1 MFWTSLRRNLALFAL
16 ALVILVA
23 GVVAI
28 VNVAVD
34 HVLYWDAT
42 TMAESWAQHVAENV
56 ADIEEIATGQTPSEE
71 SMRFFTRAQAIR
83 YVFGFEIFD
92 LDGKLQLTSEGDRV
106 TIVGGT
112 SRNAIAMSVA
122 ARKQPV
128 VAVKRGEPPIRPA
141 NYSEAFVPVMVDG
154 ELRAVVA
161 SYIDLTEKNAQFHR
175 IFALAGAAL
184 LVITVIAFAAPSIA
198 WYRRTK
204 DKQRADE
211 RIKFMAHHDSLTGLA
226 NRVHFLDNVQQ
237 SRARM
242 CRDGTPFAVFMLD
255 LDRFKRVND
264 SLGHA
269 AGDLLLGEVARRLRT
284 TIREADLLARL
295 GGDEFAIIQSLP
307 GDDGQR
313 GDAPDDPRQAS
324 ASLAGR
330 VVAQF
335 KQPFNLG
342 GHSVFVGSSIG
353 IALAPADASEP
364 DDLLMKAD
372 LALYEAKT
380 SGSNGYRFFEP
391 RMMAVANERLQL
403 EADLRGGLARGEF
416 ELHYQ
421 PIVDARTLDTVAMEA
436 LVRWRHPQ
444 HGLILPGR
452 FIDVAEDSGLINPLG
467 EWVLH
472 QACRDA
478 MSWPR
483 HVAVA
488 VNLSAVQV
496 RQSALIDVVLGAL
509 VESGLPAE
517 RLELEVTETVLIG
530 QDSDCIAMLHQLRN
544 AGVSVALDDFGTG
557 YSSLSYLKMFQFD
570 KIKIDRSF
578 TQEIGERADCA
589 AIVCSIAGLGR
600 SLGLATTAEGVE
612 TEQQLELVRAAGVT
626 LAQGYLFG
634 RPVPFAEV
642 ELESGSPLARPYE
655 NVPLPWSTVARGGA
669 RPSRAAPRNG

>member
-1 MFWTSLRRNLALFAL
+1 MFWTSLRRNLAMFAL

-34 HVLYWDAT
+34 QVLYWDAT
-42 TMAESWAQHVAENV
+42 TMAESWARHVAENV
-56 ADIEEIATGQTPSEE
+56 ADIEDIATGATPSED

-92 LDGKLQLTSEGDRV
+92 LDGRLQLTSEGNRV

-112 SRNAIAMSVA
+112 SRNAVAMSVA
-122 ARKQPV
+122 ARRQPV
-128 VAVKRGEPPIRPA
+128 VAVKRGEPPIRPE

-154 ELRAVVA
+154 EIRAVVA
-161 SYIDLTEKNAQFHR
+161 SYIDLTEKNEQFHR

-184 LVITVIAFAAPSIA
+184 LLITVIAFAAPSIA

-226 NRVHFLDNVQQ
+226 NRVHFLDSMER
-237 SRARM
+237 SRVRM
-242 CRDGTPFAVFMLD
+242 KRDGTPFAIFMLD

-269 AGDLLLGEVARRLRT
+269 AGDLLLKEVARRLRT
-284 TIREADLLARL
+284 AIRETDLLTRL
-295 GGDEFAIIQSLP
+295 GGDEFAMIQTLP
-307 GDDGQR
+307 PDGDPR
-313 GDAPDDPRQAS
+313 SDDPADGRQAP
-324 ASLAGR
+324 AALAGR
-330 VVAQF
+330 VLAQF
-335 KQPFNLG
+335 RQPFDLG
-342 GHSVFVGSSIG
+342 GHNVVVGSSIG
-353 IALAPADASEP
+353 IALAPADGSASDE
-364 DDLLMKAD
+364 LLKKAD
-372 LALYEAKT
+372 LALYETKM

-391 RMMAVANERLQL
+391 RMTAAANERLQL

-421 PIVDARTLDTVAMEA
+421 PVVDARTLDTVAMEA
-436 LVRWRHPQ
+436 LVRWRHPL

-452 FIDVAEDSGLINPLG
+452 FIAVAEDSGLINPLG
-467 EWVLH
+467 EWVVR
-472 QACRDA
+472 QACLDA

-488 VNLSAVQV
+488 VNLSAVQF
-496 RQSALIDVVLGAL
+496 RQSTLIDVVLGAL
-509 VESGLPAE
+509 VDSGLPAE
-517 RLELEVTETVLIG
+517 RLEIEVTETVLIG
-530 QDSDCIAMLHQLRN
+530 ADSECIAMLHQLRS

-557 YSSLSYLKMFQFD
+557 YSSLSYLKMFRFD

-600 SLGLATTAEGVE
+600 SLGLVTTAEGVE
-612 TEQQLELVRAAGVT
+612 TEQQLELVRAAGVSQ
-626 LAQGYLFG
+626 AQGYLFG
-634 RPVPFAEV
+634 RPVPFALV
-642 ELESGSPLARPYE
+642 ELESVGPSARPRE
-655 NVPLPWSTVARGGA
+655 I
-669 RPSRAAPRNG
+669 RPSRWSRAARGELRRELR